1 MCGIFGIY
9 SNQQNLL
16 EVQHNSANLQLLS
29 HRGPDDSGSYR
40 DDRVYLGHVRLS
52 ILDVISGNQ
61 PMISDD
67 GRFVIVYNGE
77 IYNYLELRDE
87 LLSKNH
93 YFKTTSD
100 TEVILKLYQNFGPDH
115 TLSKLEGMF
124 AFSIWDQV
132 EHTLFIARDRI
143 GEKPLYYA
151 YADRAFLF
159 ASEIKAITN
168 TGLVTDELH
177 ANGLYEY
184 FCRSKISGSRTFYQN
199 IFELNPGHYLLLSG
213 VNDRLPQYCYWDLVN
228 EYRIGQDRKIVKESE
243 AHSIVEK
250 CVHNSV
256 RNRMISDVPVGLLTS
271 GGIDSSIV
279 TAMLAAS
286 GYKGLQCFCAGNRSS
301 KLDESPFA
309 KLLVSYLN
317 QHNDADFNLNI
328 VMHDVKSL
336 VDEIPFLSKI
346 YDEPLQHLSSVQMYK
361 LCSAARDHDIK
372 VLISGEGSDEI
383 FCGYD
388 RYDRIFTF
396 VDEMTNG
403 DYTLEDIL
411 YYGGGLDNAEIVS
424 NICGFE
430 MTTIDDDLRGESYR
444 WLREHKDIPLMDLV
458 MLYDQRHRL
467 QTILQRQDRMGMA
480 ASIEL
485 RQPFLNYR
493 LVNAVNSI
501 DSGFKFEESTR
512 ETKYILKRVSEKFIP
527 QDIISRK
534 KVGFSSDL
542 TLWFRSRSSRDQLN
556 ELVRDSSSIT
566 RNYLDLKL
574 IESVIED
581 HYNASKHYDFL
592 VKSLYYLEVWNRH
605 R

>member
-1 MCGIFGIY
+1 
-9 SNQQNLL
+9 
-16 EVQHNSANLQLLS
+16 
-29 HRGPDDSGSYR
+29 
-40 DDRVYLGHVRLS
+40 
-52 ILDVISGNQ
+52 
-61 PMISDD
+61 
-67 GRFVIVYNGE
+67 
-77 IYNYLELRDE
+77 
-87 LLSKNH
+87 
-93 YFKTTSD
+93 
-100 TEVILKLYQNFGPDH
+100 
-115 TLSKLEGMF
+115 
-124 AFSIWDQV
+124 
-132 EHTLFIARDRI
+132 
-143 GEKPLYYA
+143 
-151 YADRAFLF
+151 
-159 ASEIKAITN
+159 
-168 TGLVTDELH
+168 
-177 ANGLYEY
+177 
-184 FCRSKISGSRTFYQN
+184 
-199 IFELNPGHYLLLSG
+199 
-213 VNDRLPQYCYWDLVN
+213 
-228 EYRIGQDRKIVKESE
+228 
-243 AHSIVEK
+243 
-250 CVHNSV
+250 
-256 RNRMISDVPVGLLTS
+256 
-271 GGIDSSIV
+271 
-279 TAMLAAS
+279 
-286 GYKGLQCFCAGNRSS
+286 
-301 KLDESPFA
+301 
-309 KLLVSYLN
+309 
-317 QHNDADFNLNI
+317 
-328 VMHDVKSL
+328 VKSL

-361 LCSAARDHDIK
+361 LCSSARDHDIK

-388 RYDRIFTF
+388 RYDRIFTL

-493 LVNAVNSI
+493 LINAVNSI
-501 DSGFKFEESTR
+501 DSSFKFEESTR
-512 ETKYILKRVSEKFIP
+512 ETKYILKRVSEKYIP

-556 ELVRDSSSIT
+556 DLVCDSSSIT

-574 IESVIED
+574 IESVIEA
-581 HYNASKHYDFL
+581 HYNASKYYDFL

>member
-9 SNQQNLL
+9 SNRQNLL
-16 EVQHNSANLQLLS
+16 EVQHNTANLQLLS

-52 ILDVISGNQ
+52 ILDVISGKQ

-124 AFSIWDQV
+124 AFSIWDQL

-151 YADRAFLF
+151 YADHAFLF

-168 TGLVTDELH
+168 TGLVSDELH
-177 ANGLYEY
+177 VNGLYEY
-184 FCRSKISGSRTFYQN
+184 FCRSKISGLRTFYQN
-199 IFELNPGHYLLLSG
+199 IFELNPGHYLLLSDI
-213 VNDRLPQYCYWDLVN
+213 NDRSPQYCYWDLVH
-228 EYRIGQDRKIVKESE
+228 EYRIGQNRKIVEESE
-243 AHSIVEK
+243 AHAIVEK

-256 RNRMISDVPVGLLTS
+256 QNRMISDVPVGLLTS

-279 TAMLAAS
+279 AAMLATS

-317 QHNDADFNLNI
+317 QHNRADFNLNV

-383 FCGYD
+383 FCGYYSTYHQNLNNLLNMLHHHHH
-388 RYDRIFTF
+388 RLALRL
-396 VDEMTNG
+396 VH
-403 DYTLEDIL
+403 LAIL
-411 YYGGGLDNAEIVS
+411 YHPHIHHHYRHLSSLHRPPSNHLDNH
-424 NICGFE
+424 
-430 MTTIDDDLRGESYR
+430 R
-444 WLREHKDIPLMDLV
+444 
-458 MLYDQRHRL
+458 QRT
-467 QTILQRQDRMGMA
+467 Q
-480 ASIEL
+480 
-485 RQPFLNYR
+485 
-493 LVNAVNSI
+493 NSMRT
-501 DSGFKFEESTR
+501 G
-512 ETKYILKRVSEKFIP
+512 
-527 QDIISRK
+527 
-534 KVGFSSDL
+534 L
-542 TLWFRSRSSRDQLN
+542 TD
-556 ELVRDSSSIT
+556 
-566 RNYLDLKL
+566 
-574 IESVIED
+574 
-581 HYNASKHYDFL
+581 
-592 VKSLYYLEVWNRH
+592 
-605 R
+605 